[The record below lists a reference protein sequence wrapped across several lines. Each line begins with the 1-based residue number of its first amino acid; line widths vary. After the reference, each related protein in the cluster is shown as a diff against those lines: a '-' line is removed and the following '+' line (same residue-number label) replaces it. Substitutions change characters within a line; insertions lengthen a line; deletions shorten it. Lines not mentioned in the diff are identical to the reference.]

1 MISVLPESVLF
12 KALSGFFLFC
22 LVQYFSGLFRRI
34 LDLRRLLSQII
45 LTICFGIVKIEP
57 VTGVSFNDTRKG
69 CALKLCRYE
78 IPVEAKKNSPPE
90 GEPWIL
96 NVMP

>member
-45 LTICFGIVKIEP
+45 LTICLEIVKIEP
-57 VTGVSFNDTRKG
+57 ITEVSFNDTRKG
-69 CALKLCRYE
+69 CASKLCR
-78 IPVEAKKNSPPE
+78 
-90 GEPWIL
+90 
-96 NVMP
+96 